1 MTEKQK
7 QVLKDKLQHYLDD
20 FEHWC
25 SRDDR
30 YEKPC
35 VWFETIT
42 RGNKVY
48 FINEFLFDVHAIN
61 VDEYLANY
69 DKVDKI
75 LSEFETT
82 SYCKLC
88 RYECEKA
95 GGNKK

>member
-7 QVLKDKLQHYLDD
+7 QVLKDKLKYYLAD

-35 VWFETIT
+35 VLFETIT
-42 RGNKVY
+42 RGNRIY
-48 FINEFLFDVHAIN
+48 FISEFLFEAVNAIN
-61 VDEYLANY
+61 ADEYLEIY

-95 GGNKK
+95 GRK